1 MRCIETFIK
10 LGFHFY
16 EVQINYNMRC
26 IETQLYCISTAS
38 PKINYNMRCIETFY
52 SAAEKK
58 KLFLINYNM
67 RCIETGDTTY
77 GSTFARKINYN
88 MRCIETN
95 IFLNHYINTF

>member
-38 PKINYNMRCIETFY
+38 PKINYNMRCIETRL
-52 SAAEKK
+52 SLCCGSKCDD
-58 KLFLINYNM
+58 KLQHEMY
-67 RCIETGDTTY
+67 
-77 GSTFARKINYN
+77 
-88 MRCIETN
+88 
-95 IFLNHYINTF
+95 

>member
-38 PKINYNMRCIETFY
+38 PKINYNMRCIETNDFDKI
-52 SAAEKK
+52 SSPEE
-58 KLFLINYNM
+58 LINYNM
-67 RCIETGDTTY
+67 RCIET
-77 GSTFARKINYN
+77 N
-88 MRCIETN
+88 
-95 IFLNHYINTF
+95 

>member
-67 RCIETGDTTY
+67 RCIETRLSLCC
-77 GSTFARKINYN
+77 GSKCDDKLQHEMY
-88 MRCIETN
+88 
-95 IFLNHYINTF
+95 